1 MSNERL
7 LADKAVCLISEV
19 GGFFVRHHVAKT
31 HIQIQIPEIFDVSK
45 DVTRFSEKLTSGCLK
60 IL

>member
-1 MSNERL
+1 
-7 LADKAVCLISEV
+7 AVCLISEV

-45 DVTRFSEKLTSGCLK
+45 DVTRFSEKLTNCSA
-60 IL
+60 